1 MTFVALNRF
10 SGENGK
16 TSQGRRESMRER
28 GKSDA
33 GIGEKERESERKR
46 DKERE
51 RDRSTF
57 QRVLEDQMILWRHRF
72 FENKAQI

>member
-28 GKSDA
+28 GKKVTLESA
-33 GIGEKERESERKR
+33 RKSEKVREREIRR
-46 DKERE
+46 ERE
-51 RDRSTF
+51 TEAHFS
-57 QRVLEDQMILWRHRF
+57 EYWRT
-72 FENKAQI
+72 K